1 MAREVGGDYFK
12 YFRQRGG
19 DYSREAINRE
29 TAIIRGKRQLSNK
42 NSKLILSTGRV
53 IEKIKKENKNK
64 MVNYNCEKDKSTT
77 RDYRIQLFFVFI
89 SVFISLLQVAIKKND
104 RDHLL
109 PGYANG
115 VTY

>member
-19 DYSREAINRE
+19 DYSREAINRG
-29 TAIIRGKRQLSNK
+29 TAIITGGKRQLSNK

-64 MVNYNCEKDKSTT
+64 MVNYNCE
-77 RDYRIQLFFVFI
+77 
-89 SVFISLLQVAIKKND
+89 
-104 RDHLL
+104 
-109 PGYANG
+109 
-115 VTY
+115 

>member
-12 YFRQRGG
+12 YFRQRG
-19 DYSREAINRE
+19 AINRG

-64 MVNYNCEKDKSTT
+64 MVNYNCE
-77 RDYRIQLFFVFI
+77 
-89 SVFISLLQVAIKKND
+89 
-104 RDHLL
+104 
-109 PGYANG
+109 
-115 VTY
+115 